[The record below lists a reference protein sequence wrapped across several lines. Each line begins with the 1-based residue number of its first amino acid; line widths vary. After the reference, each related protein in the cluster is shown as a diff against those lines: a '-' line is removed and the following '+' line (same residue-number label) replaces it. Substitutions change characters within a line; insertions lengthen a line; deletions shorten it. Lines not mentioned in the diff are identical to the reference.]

1 MSKDKISKEAKK
13 FREHYEIGKV
23 HLPSIARAMYLIREY
38 VNKVGYDVIN
48 SLFEGE
54 GYFFNHRALND
65 QMFVGKDGIIYVEL
79 NSPVPII
86 KMKPV
91 PTNAIIKNFLDSKN
105 LVQYVQRSTELF
117 VQENHESS
125 TVQLPDGF
133 DITDAP
139 EESLFQT
146 SLLVQDSLLNG
157 SATWMGLRDANF
169 RLCDLT
175 YYGHSLYLMKR
186 LDDASTNVLG
196 NLREFKRDK

>member
-1 MSKDKISKEAKK
+1 MSKDKISKEANK

-23 HLPSIARAMYLIREY
+23 HLPRIASAMYLIRDY

-65 QMFVGKDGIIYVEL
+65 QMFVGKNGIIYVEL
-79 NSPVPII
+79 NNTTPII
-86 KMKPV
+86 TGKPL
-91 PTNAIIKNFLDSKN
+91 PTNSVIKSFVDSRN
-105 LVQYVQRSTELF
+105 IVQFVQRSTELF
-117 VQENHESS
+117 VQEKYHNSA
-125 TVQLPDGF
+125 VQLPEGF

-175 YYGHSLYLMKR
+175 YYGHSLSQMKR
-186 LDDASTNVLG
+186 LDDAFTIVLL
-196 NLREFKRDK
+196 NLRKF

>member
-1 MSKDKISKEAKK
+1 MSEDKISKEANK

-23 HLPSIARAMYLIREY
+23 YLPRIASAMYLIREY
-38 VNKVGYDVIN
+38 VIKVGYDVIN
-48 SLFEGE
+48 RIFKEE

-186 LDDASTNVLG
+186 LDDALTNVLG
-196 NLREFKRDK
+196 NLREF